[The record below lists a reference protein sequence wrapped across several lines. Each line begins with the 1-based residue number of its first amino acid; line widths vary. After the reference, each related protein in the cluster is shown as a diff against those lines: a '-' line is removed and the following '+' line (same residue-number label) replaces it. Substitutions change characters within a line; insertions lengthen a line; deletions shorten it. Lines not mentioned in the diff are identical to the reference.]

1 MGNGF
6 VHLHNHTEYS
16 ILDGAARIG
25 ALFDKAAQLEMPA
38 LAVTDHGVMY
48 GAIDFL
54 DAGTRTGVKPI
65 IGAELYIATRSRFEK
80 SSREKD
86 FNHHLTVLA
95 ETTEGYRN
103 LMKLVSAGWLD
114 GYYYRPRVDKEILAE
129 HARGLIGFSGCL
141 AGEVCTALKT
151 GQPAEAER
159 AAAQY
164 RDIFGAAN
172 YFIELQNHG
181 LAEQREVL
189 PQLVGLA
196 GRIGSP
202 LVPTNDLHYTEKRD
216 APAHDVLLCIQ
227 TNAKINEPGR
237 FKFEAE
243 EFYLKSAAEM
253 RELFRDHTEACDN
266 TLAIAE
272 RCDVQVEMGTLRLPP
287 FAPPTAESQEAY
299 LQRLV
304 AEGAARRYGDP
315 LPPDVAE
322 RVEHELGII
331 VRMGFAGYFLI
342 VADLISFARSRKIR
356 VGPGRGSAAGS
367 VVSYCLGI
375 TDLDPIRYGLIFE
388 RFLNPDR
395 RQMPDID
402 MDFDDRR
409 RAEMIRYAT
418 DRYGE
423 DRVAQIVT
431 FGTIKG
437 KQAIR
442 DAARVLDLPYGI
454 GDRLAKMYPPP
465 ILGKDAPL
473 AACFDRTHDWPDP
486 GVNDAFPQAAD
497 LRRAYD
503 EDEISRQVLDIAR
516 ELEGLR
522 RQVSVHA
529 AGVVIGDAPLVNY
542 TPLQR
547 TQDGAGGIVTQYEM
561 HAVEDLGLLKM
572 DFLGLRNLTV
582 LEDAVRYIERTRGV
596 ALDIDNVPL
605 DDRRSFEMLSRG
617 DTIAVFQLE
626 SPGMRDLCKKLRP
639 DRFEDV
645 MALVALYRPGPLGER
660 MHLEYAA
667 RKHGQRTVE
676 YLHPDLKP
684 ILEETFGIILYQ
696 EQALR
701 IAVDMAGFSMAE
713 ADTLRKAIGKK
724 IGSVMRAQREMFVSG
739 CTGKGYAKDLADKLW
754 EMIDHFSGYGFN
766 KCLIGSTRI
775 PDATTG
781 RMWTI
786 QELFKEGT
794 RIEVSSLNAHGK
806 RVSAPIG
813 EVWFNGAKPVFRLKT
828 RLGREIIATD
838 NHPFYAADGWRM
850 LRELHVGDRIA
861 APRSLPVGDATWPQ
875 HKLVTLGWV
884 LSEGNTCHPSGFY
897 LYSTDSRQ
905 AREMEEAVAR
915 FDDTATTARM
925 RRGLH
930 EIYVRSLL
938 SGDGR
943 FREGENGN
951 GAPRSGARLW
961 LESLGLV
968 DHGATTKFVP
978 CEVFEL
984 RAEDLA
990 VFVGRLWS
998 GDGFV
1003 SSGTNLIP
1011 FYATSSRQLASDLQ
1025 DLLLRLGIISRVSV
1039 KSFKYRS
1046 GTKQGFTVHVADP
1059 ESVERFVAV
1068 IGPHL
1073 VGRDDQLQHLAARLA
1088 RMPASRS
1095 SKDVVPVGVRRI
1107 LQEEKVLSGLRWT
1120 DIETATGLSM
1130 REISRNGNMKKRGF
1144 RRSTVLAL
1152 AEHFDSDVLRD
1163 WATADIYW
1171 DTIVSIEP
1179 AGEEETFD
1187 LEVPGTH
1194 NFVAEGLYVHNSHSC
1209 GYAFIAYQT
1218 AYLKAN
1224 HPVEYMAAL
1233 LTSVKDKQDR
1243 TALYL
1248 AECRTMGIT
1257 VDPPDVNLSQSD
1269 YTPLSPSNGK
1279 PGEIRIGL
1287 SAIRNVG
1294 ENVVAEIIRERERGG
1309 PFASFADFCHRVDP
1323 AALNKRLIESF
1334 VKAGA
1339 FDSLGLNRADFL
1351 TWGTDT
1357 RTGEARLVLS
1367 ETAGKMLD
1375 GAADDRRKEQ
1385 EGQSSLFG
1393 AEEKQALMTVN
1404 GPSPSDADM
1413 PRSALLAAEKEMLG
1427 LYVSDHPLLEVE
1439 RALRASTDTPI
1450 ADCASAPEGST
1461 RTVGGLVSRL
1471 AKKFT
1476 KKGEAMAVV
1485 MLEDLAGA
1493 IEVVV
1498 FPSSYEKFAPLLA
1511 KDAIVCVKGKIDLRD
1526 DAPKLVAL
1534 EIWKPNLAA
1543 GGDPLVLDIP
1553 AAECT
1558 PGFVEQL
1565 KEVLSSHPG
1574 LTPVHL
1580 RLNSGENTKVLR
1592 LPDDFRIERRNGL
1605 YAELKTLL
1613 GAGAMS

>member
-1 MGNGF
+1 MGIDENQGF

-16 ILDGAARIG
+16 ILDGAARIR

-54 DAGTRTGVKPI
+54 DAGKRTGVKPI
-65 IGAELYIATRSRFEK
+65 IGAELYVATRSRFEK

-95 ETTEGYRN
+95 YTTEGYRN
-103 LMKLVSAGWLD
+103 LMKLVSSGWLE

-151 GQPAEAER
+151 GQPGEAQR
-159 AAAQY
+159 AAAEY

-172 YFIELQNHG
+172 YFIELQDHG
-181 LAEQREVL
+181 LAEQRVVM
-189 PQLVGLA
+189 PQLLDLA
-196 GRIGSP
+196 GRLGSP
-202 LVPTNDLHYTEKRD
+202 LVATNDLHYTDKRD

-237 FKFEAE
+237 FKFDAE

-253 RELFRDHTEACDN
+253 RELFRDLPEACDN

-287 FAPPTAESQEAY
+287 FAPPTEESQEAY
-299 LQRLV
+299 LRRLV
-304 AEGAARRYGDP
+304 AEGAGRRYGDP
-315 LPPDVAE
+315 LPREVAD
-322 RVEHELGII
+322 RIDHELGII
-331 VRMGFAGYFLI
+331 IRMGFAGYFLI
-342 VADLISFARSRKIR
+342 VADLISFARSRSIR

-473 AACFDRTHDWPDP
+473 AACFDRSVDWPDP
-486 GVNDAFPQAAD
+486 GVNDAFSQASD

-529 AGVVIGDAPLVNY
+529 AGVVIGDEPLVNY

-547 TQDGAGGIVTQYEM
+547 AQDGAGGIVTQYEM

-572 DFLGLRNLTV
+572 DFLGLRTLTI
-582 LEDAVRYIERTRGV
+582 LEDAVRNVERTQGRAV
-596 ALDIDNVPL
+596 DIDDVPL
-605 DDRRSFEMLSRG
+605 DDRRTYDMLSRG
-617 DTIAVFQLE
+617 DTIAIFQLE

-696 EQALR
+696 EQALQ
-701 IAVDMAGFSMAE
+701 IAVDMAGFTMAE

-724 IGSVMRAQREMFVSG
+724 IATVMRAQREKFVTG
-739 CTGKGYAKDLADKLW
+739 CIGKGYPKDLANKLW

-766 KCLIGSTRI
+766 R
-775 PDATTG
+775 
-781 RMWTI
+781 
-786 QELFKEGT
+786 
-794 RIEVSSLNAHGK
+794 
-806 RVSAPIG
+806 
-813 EVWFNGAKPVFRLKT
+813 
-828 RLGREIIATD
+828 
-838 NHPFYAADGWRM
+838 
-850 LRELHVGDRIA
+850 
-861 APRSLPVGDATWPQ
+861 
-875 HKLVTLGWV
+875 
-884 LSEGNTCHPSGFY
+884 
-897 LYSTDSRQ
+897 
-905 AREMEEAVAR
+905 
-915 FDDTATTARM
+915 
-925 RRGLH
+925 
-930 EIYVRSLL
+930 
-938 SGDGR
+938 
-943 FREGENGN
+943 
-951 GAPRSGARLW
+951 
-961 LESLGLV
+961 
-968 DHGATTKFVP
+968 
-978 CEVFEL
+978 
-984 RAEDLA
+984 
-990 VFVGRLWS
+990 
-998 GDGFV
+998 
-1003 SSGTNLIP
+1003 
-1011 FYATSSRQLASDLQ
+1011 
-1025 DLLLRLGIISRVSV
+1025 
-1039 KSFKYRS
+1039 
-1046 GTKQGFTVHVADP
+1046 
-1059 ESVERFVAV
+1059 
-1068 IGPHL
+1068 
-1073 VGRDDQLQHLAARLA
+1073 
-1088 RMPASRS
+1088 
-1095 SKDVVPVGVRRI
+1095 
-1107 LQEEKVLSGLRWT
+1107 
-1120 DIETATGLSM
+1120 
-1130 REISRNGNMKKRGF
+1130 
-1144 RRSTVLAL
+1144 
-1152 AEHFDSDVLRD
+1152 
-1163 WATADIYW
+1163 
-1171 DTIVSIEP
+1171 
-1179 AGEEETFD
+1179 
-1187 LEVPGTH
+1187 
-1194 NFVAEGLYVHNSHSC
+1194 SHSC
-1209 GYAFIAYQT
+1209 GYAYIAYQT
-1218 AYLKAN
+1218 AYLKA
-1224 HPVEYMAAL
+1224 HYPVEYVAAL

-1257 VDPPDVNLSQSD
+1257 VDPPDVNLSASD
-1269 YTPLSPSNGK
+1269 YTPLPPADGK

-1323 AALNKRLIESF
+1323 AALNKRVIESF

-1357 RTGEARLVLS
+1357 RTGEARLVLCES
-1367 ETAGKMLD
+1367 AGKMLD

-1393 AEEKQALMTVN
+1393 AEQKQALITAN
-1404 GPSPSDADM
+1404 GPSPSGADI
-1413 PRSALLAAEKEMLG
+1413 PRAALLAAEKEMLG

-1439 RALRASTDTPI
+1439 KALRASTDTPI
-1450 ADCASAPEGST
+1450 ADCVSAPDGST
-1461 RTVGGLVSRL
+1461 RTVGGIVSRF

-1498 FPSSYEKFAPLLA
+1498 FPSSYEKFAPLLG

-1543 GGDPLVLDIP
+1543 GGDPLVLDI
-1553 AAECT
+1553 AATECT

-1565 KEVLSSHPG
+1565 KVVLSSHPG